1 MALTILTWN
10 LAMLE
15 RSAEAPHTWGMEHT
29 EQAVREQVLA
39 RDPDI
44 VLFQELP
51 RAVPYLETHDMLRAN
66 PETHQGNLATLL
78 RHQVLADERRNSEPL
93 VTVVDGCAVMVT
105 LSSGLTIANV
115 HLAPGP
121 AAVGERLEQL
131 ARIVESSPTPQLLIA
146 GDTNSR
152 VDEEKPLA
160 EAGLTGVKPPRPTWD
175 GKRNRFHT
183 DIPEFSAYFTRWF
196 ATEQVRVGEV
206 ALVDDPVERDDHRFY
221 LSDHHGLFF
230 TVEVA

>member
-29 EQAVREQVLA
+29 EQAVRERVVSHA
-39 RDPDI
+39 PD
-44 VLFQELP
+44 VVFFQELP

-66 PETHQGNLATLL
+66 PETHQGNLAILIRHELL
-78 RHQVLADERRNSEPL
+78 ANERRISEPV
-93 VTVVDGCAVMVT
+93 VTVIEGCAVMVT
-105 LSSGLTIANV
+105 LSSGLTLANV

-131 ARIVESSPTPQLLIA
+131 ARIVESSPTPRLLIA

-152 VDEEKPLA
+152 VDEEEPLA
-160 EAGLTGVKPPRPTWD
+160 EAGLTGERPPRPTWD

-196 ATEQVRVGEV
+196 ATSDLTVSDV
-206 ALVDDPVERDDHRFY
+206 ALVDDPVEMDTHRFY

-230 TVEVA
+230 SVAIT